1 METPPLLMDP
11 MSGSVMV
18 TDNSSAEG
26 KLSQVR
32 TLPNGLVIQE
42 LGTGKP
48 DGKVAAPGKKA
59 SSLESMSSYQ
69 MMIFS

>member
-1 METPPLLMDP
+1 METHPLSMDA

-18 TDNSSAEG
+18 TENSSAEG
-26 KLSQVR
+26 KLSLLR
-32 TLPNGLVIQE
+32 TLPNGLVIQK

-59 SSLESMSSYQ
+59 SSLEPVSS
-69 MMIFS
+69 